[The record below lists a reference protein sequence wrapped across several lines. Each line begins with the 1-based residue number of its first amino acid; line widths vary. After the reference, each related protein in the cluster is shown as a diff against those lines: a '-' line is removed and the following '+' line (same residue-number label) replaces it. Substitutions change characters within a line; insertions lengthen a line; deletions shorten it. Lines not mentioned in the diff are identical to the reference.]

1 MCFHTLAQLERSVQ
15 VAMTQNCGRVLGIV
29 IKGVDCSVKWNLA
42 IIAYYIRQRDK
53 SSSFISLMEFQ
64 VRHANLKIHA
74 VGKLFSYEMYSLYLV
89 HLKKGVR
96 EKALV
101 TFWKVRLAW
110 KPAADSSF
118 SANSAT
124 KAFLIAVV
132 VGVLRLERPQL
143 HFPRVLQLI
152 ISSLLRKLYCFSGLN
167 LFHILSKF
175 LLLTATHLWPPFIY
189 KVGRRE
195 KRNVE
200 RGKCHCSKE
209 SRLSL
214 LHILSQGQFYGETR
228 LLRRDYPNLG
238 LVITL
243 AFLLAWPLGPL
254 QGKLQR
260 TFHLCKPSYSRSNAE
275 LFF

>member
-1 MCFHTLAQLERSVQ
+1 MTLKFDRCARIAQEQNPFESSMCFHTLAQLERSVQ

-74 VGKLFSYEMYSLYLV
+74 DGKLFSYEMYSLYLA
-89 HLKKGVR
+89 HSKKELDL
-96 EKALV
+96 EKAMV

-132 VGVLRLERPQL
+132 VVGVLRLERPQL

-152 ISSLLRKLYCFSGLN
+152 ISSLLRKLHSASAALIYF
-167 LFHILSKF
+167 
-175 LLLTATHLWPPFIY
+175 THLVKFSSSHSNTFVTTIHIQSGS
-189 KVGRRE
+189 KGKTKRRKGE
-195 KRNVE
+195 V
-200 RGKCHCSKE
+200 
-209 SRLSL
+209 SL
-214 LHILSQGQFYGETR
+214 Q
-228 LLRRDYPNLG
+228 
-238 LVITL
+238 
-243 AFLLAWPLGPL
+243 
-254 QGKLQR
+254 
-260 TFHLCKPSYSRSNAE
+260 
-275 LFF
+275 